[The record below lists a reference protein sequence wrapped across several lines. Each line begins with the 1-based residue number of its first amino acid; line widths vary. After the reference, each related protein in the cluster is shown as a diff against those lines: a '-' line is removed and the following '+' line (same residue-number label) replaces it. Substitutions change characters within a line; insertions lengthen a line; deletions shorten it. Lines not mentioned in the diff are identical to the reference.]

1 MDKEKIKKQL
11 LKEIK
16 QLKSKDG
23 FLYAGLPHMKGFFGR
38 DSLISA
44 WQLLDYDPKIAKDTL
59 KILAKAQGKKNN
71 LETEEEPG
79 KILHE
84 FYPKNTPDSWW
95 LKHRARFKW
104 LKRGK
109 AIYKSIDSTLLFIIV
124 AGKYF
129 EKTKDFDFVRK
140 IFPNI
145 ERAID
150 WIFEYGDMDGDGFIE
165 YEKKAK
171 LGMYHMAWK
180 DGEENHLSIDAPIA
194 IVEVQG
200 YAYLAFI
207 EAAKLAKIFSK
218 SVLEKK
224 LLSKAQQLKKKFNE
238 KFWMPR
244 EKFFCLALDGKKK
257 QRKAITSNPGHLLFT
272 GIIEKDKI
280 VPTVKRLFAPDL
292 WTLYGIRTH
301 SEKEPDFDAKS
312 YHLGSVWPHDNW
324 IIAQGLKSLGYKK
337 EYQKIKNAVLF
348 AFEKLGLIPELYVV
362 FDNKIAMKCKDKIAY
377 PQAWATGALFN
388 FLEEKKDIHPIRNI
402 KLFKRE

>member
-1 MDKEKIKKQL
+1 MNQEAIKKQL
-11 LKEIK
+11 LKEIR
-16 QLKSKDG
+16 QLKSKEG
-23 FLYAGLPHMKGFFGR
+23 FLYAGLPHMKGLFGR

-59 KILAKAQGKKNN
+59 KILAKAQGKKID

-95 LKHRARFKW
+95 NKHRARFKW

-109 AIYKSIDSTLLFIIV
+109 AIYKSIDSTLLFIII

-129 EKTKDFDFVRK
+129 DKTKDFDFVKK

-145 ERAID
+145 ERAIS
-150 WIFEYGDMDGDGFIE
+150 WIFKYGDMDGDGFIE

-180 DGEENHLSIDAPIA
+180 DREENHLNIDAPVA

-200 YAYLAFI
+200 YAYLAFT
-207 EAAKLAKIFSK
+207 EAAKLAKIFGK
-218 SVLEKK
+218 SALEKK
-224 LLSKAQQLKKKFNE
+224 LLSKAQYLKKKFNE
-238 KFWMPR
+238 KFWMRR
-244 EKFFCLALDGKKK
+244 EKYFCMALNGKKN

-272 GIIEKDKI
+272 GILEQDKI
-280 VPTVKRLFAPDL
+280 DLVVKHLFASDM
-292 WTLYGIRTH
+292 WTPYGIRTH

-312 YHLGSVWPHDNW
+312 YHLGSIWPHDNW
-324 IIAQGLKSLGYKK
+324 IIAQGLNDLGYNN
-337 EYQKIKNAVLF
+337 EYKKIKKALLL
-348 AFEKLGLIPELYVV
+348 AFENLGLVPELYIVIN
-362 FDNKIAMKCKDKIAY
+362 NKIAMKGEDKIAY
-377 PQAWATGALFN
+377 PQAWATGALFS
-388 FLEEKKDIHPIRNI
+388 FLEDKNDIHHSRNI
-402 KLFKRE
+402 KLSKRE

>member
-1 MDKEKIKKQL
+1 MNQKAIKKQL

-23 FLYAGLPHMKGFFGR
+23 FLYAGLPHMKGLFGR

-44 WQLLDYDPKIAKDTL
+44 WQFLDYDPKIAKDTL
-59 KILAKAQGKKNN
+59 KILAKAQGKKIN

-84 FYPKNTPDSWW
+84 FYSKNTPDSWW
-95 LKHRARFKW
+95 NKHRARFKW

-109 AIYKSIDSTLLFIIV
+109 AIFKSIDSTLLFIIL

-129 EKTKDFDFVRK
+129 EKTKDIKFTGK

-145 ERAID
+145 EKAIE
-150 WIFEYGDMDGDGFIE
+150 WIFKYGDMDGDGFIE

-180 DGEENHLSIDAPIA
+180 DREENHLSIDAPVA

-200 YAYLAFI
+200 YAYLAFL
-207 EAAKLAKIFSK
+207 EAAKLAKAFDK
-218 SVLEKK
+218 SILEKK
-224 LLSKAQQLKKKFNE
+224 LLSKAQQLKKKFNK
-238 KFWMPR
+238 KFWMER
-244 EKFFCLALDGKKK
+244 EKFFCLALDKKKK

-272 GIIEKDKI
+272 GIVEKDKI
-280 VPTVKRLFAPDL
+280 APTIKRLFAPDL
-292 WTLYGIRTH
+292 WTSYGIRTH
-301 SEKEPDFDAKS
+301 SDKEPDFDAMS

-324 IIAQGLKSLGYKK
+324 IIAQGLKSLGYKN
-337 EYQKIKNAVLF
+337 EYRKIKNALLL
-348 AFEKLGLIPELYVV
+348 AYAKLGLIPEFYIV
-362 FDNKIAMKCKDKIAY
+362 NGEKITMKAKDKLAY

-388 FLEEKKDIHPIRNI
+388 FLEEK
-402 KLFKRE
+402 